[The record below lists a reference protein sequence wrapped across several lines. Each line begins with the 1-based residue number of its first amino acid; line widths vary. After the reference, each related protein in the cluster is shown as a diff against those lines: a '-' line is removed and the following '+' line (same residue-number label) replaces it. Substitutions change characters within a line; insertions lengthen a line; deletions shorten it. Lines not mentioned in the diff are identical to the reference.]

1 MRGAKL
7 KLLLFSRLTAAV
19 DLRPPRLGF
28 SNVILSLPSPSL
40 SPSLL
45 GTGTPHSWLPTLFLY
60 YATFSMTSSSLG

>member
-28 SNVILSLPSPSL
+28 SNVIILSLPSPSL
-40 SPSLL
+40 SPSLFCRGSL
-45 GTGTPHSWLPTLFLY
+45 HSWLPTLFLY
-60 YATFSMTSSSLG
+60 YATF